1 MDMEQVDVR
10 DLPEEQ
16 AQMVQAFVDFL
27 RHQMGKQ
34 AEQKQQD
41 TAPFEVWNLGVK
53 SHLSRTDIYERI

>member
-1 MDMEQVDVR
+1 MERVDVR

-27 RHQMGKQ
+27 RDQMRKQ
-34 AEQKQQD
+34 ADHKQRD
-41 TAPFEVWNLGVK
+41 TAPFAVWNLGVK